1 MRHARRRILLRNGL
15 RAFAGWCVMTPKDKP
30 VRVQPSVL
38 ERAAHILGP
47 HSAAQ
52 QALADIVR
60 RREAGEDPAIWLYR
74 GTYIVGPD
82 LAREEP

>member
-1 MRHARRRILLRNGL
+1 
-15 RAFAGWCVMTPKDKP
+15 MTVKDKA
-30 VRVQPSVL
+30 VRVTEQTL

-47 HSAAQ
+47 HSGAQ

-60 RREAGEDPAIWLYR
+60 RREAGENPACWLLH

-82 LAREEP
+82 MEADHG